1 MLPGRRRS
9 WSGWGGIDQR
19 DGIIDLCGSGW
30 LEKTNERGSNR
41 LRSGS
46 KPNSIGAQHNEAIG
60 CRMTHSQGSNS
71 VAKHSA
77 LIGSHARLFPRHSIL
92 SHQNTEK
99 FQGMA
104 SFNARTDTGFSF
116 SRLLPA
122 LPSQQGSHIAAPAS
136 STPARSR
143 WPEADPTNTTV
154 TQSYH
159 RETASTQ
166 KAEVKRTGGHISG
179 ARLELVPAARK

>member
-1 MLPGRRRS
+1 
-9 WSGWGGIDQR
+9 
-19 DGIIDLCGSGW
+19 
-30 LEKTNERGSNR
+30 
-41 LRSGS
+41 
-46 KPNSIGAQHNEAIG
+46 
-60 CRMTHSQGSNS
+60 MTHSQGSNS

-77 LIGSHARLFPRHSIL
+77 LIVSHPRPGPFDSVAPKILRSSSSTLGPIPAFP
-92 SHQNTEK
+92 
-99 FQGMA
+99 
-104 SFNARTDTGFSF
+104 F

-159 RETASTQ
+159 RGTALTQ
-166 KAEVKRTGGHISG
+166 KAEVERTGGHISRMEPSG
-179 ARLELVPAARK
+179 YSSMISRARACARAQGGVIGGPTDDTLRGLVRAPPTHPPPA